1 MWISYDWLVVLVAKP
16 CPTFATPWA
25 ATCQAPLTMGFSGQE
40 YWSGLPFPSPG
51 DLPDPGIKPRSP
63 ALQADSLPT
72 ELRGKPPHREISLCI
87 RMSPPSWASLP
98 PHPHPTSLGHLWA
111 SSWSPRVMQQFPTSI
126 YFTHGNEYTLKLLFQ
141 FIPHSPSPPAPTSP
155 FSVEESC
162 VHSKDFIQGSF
173 W

>member
-1 MWISYDWLVVLVAKP
+1 MSDFCDPMGCNLPGSSDHGILWARILEWVAISFSRGSSWPSDQTRVSCVAGRFF
-16 CPTFATPWA
+16 TNWATREA
-25 ATCQAPLTMGFSGQE
+25 
-40 YWSGLPFPSPG
+40 
-51 DLPDPGIKPRSP
+51 
-63 ALQADSLPT
+63 
-72 ELRGKPPHREISLCI
+72 PHREISLCI
-87 RMSPPSWASLP
+87 CISPPFWASLP